1 MVRRGFRL
9 APCVHSQH
17 GVAEDE
23 NADDASMTSEHFAHV
38 VALNEA
44 GKLLT
49 ARSFRVNLIAL
60 DAMVQSKRVGDTLRG
75 FDEVSSQMRTW
86 SQELQAMVERL
97 NILSR
102 QVVTEVSHS
111 AKQSHTLRLLRLA
124 AANDGRATLREAL
137 VVREADRD
145 AQRRMLK
152 KLWRQVN
159 DCVDELSQLG
169 MMAMVLSRAAMIEA
183 ASAPVLQLEQLAG
196 VSREFARNSEGVVS
210 ELKVLSHQVKR
221 VR

>member
-1 MVRRGFRL
+1 VVRRGFRL

>member
-1 MVRRGFRL
+1 M
-9 APCVHSQH
+9 HSQH

>member
-1 MVRRGFRL
+1 M

-17 GVAEDE
+17 GVTEDE
-23 NADDASMTSEHFAHV
+23 RADDAAMTSEHFAHV

-97 NILSR
+97 NNLSR

-111 AKQSHTLRLLRLA
+111 AKQAHTLRLLRLA

-137 VVREADRD
+137 VAREADRD

-210 ELKVLSHQVKR
+210 ELKVLSRQVKR